1 MGLGES
7 QISVLIRCP
16 STRFHSLTRLC
27 REHKLRLRAKNRGAR
42 RGPDQSSS
50 LMRERIEPRCVHTL
64 ASWCVCARIPAGTR
78 PCGTQLGHLR
88 SPYRNQLRRI
98 PSRLPGNFAV
108 SSRAPPRPRDSRL
121 SGPKFAFPAD
131 QSLGDTLRQRRRQ
144 VTVSVV

>member
-1 MGLGES
+1 MGLGEP

-64 ASWCVCARIPAGTR
+64 ASWCVCVHAYLQVRDHVVRSWATSVRPIGTSFAAF
-78 PCGTQLGHLR
+78 PPDYLGT
-88 SPYRNQLRRI
+88 SPFRHELLLVLVTLVYRD
-98 PSRLPGNFAV
+98 P
-108 SSRAPPRPRDSRL
+108 SSR
-121 SGPKFAFPAD
+121 
-131 QSLGDTLRQRRRQ
+131 SLLTSPSAIHSDNGVAR
-144 VTVSVV
+144 